1 MRLLLDECVPRPL
14 LRDLVGFDA
23 THVTDAGWAGKRNGA
38 LIRLMVGAQFDT
50 LLTVDR
56 GIEFQQNVLASGIG
70 VVVVLTRAN
79 RLKEL
84 RACMPE
90 ILDGL
95 ARVAVGQLVRVGVVT

>member
-14 LRDLVGFDA
+14 LRALVGFDA
-23 THVTDAGWAGKRNGA
+23 KHVTDIGWAGKRNGA
-38 LIRLMVGAQFDT
+38 LIRLMVDAKFDI

-70 VVVVLTRAN
+70 VVVVLTPAN

-84 RACMPE
+84 RALVPQ

-95 ARVAVGQLVRVGVVT
+95 TTVIVGQLIRVGG

>member
-1 MRLLLDECVPRPL
+1 M
-14 LRDLVGFDA
+14 RDLVGFDA

-38 LIRLMVGAQFDT
+38 LIRLMVEARFDT

-70 VVVVLTRAN
+70 VVVVLTPAN

-84 RACMPE
+84 RALIPQ

-95 ARVAVGQLVRVGVVT
+95 TRVTVGQLIPVGG